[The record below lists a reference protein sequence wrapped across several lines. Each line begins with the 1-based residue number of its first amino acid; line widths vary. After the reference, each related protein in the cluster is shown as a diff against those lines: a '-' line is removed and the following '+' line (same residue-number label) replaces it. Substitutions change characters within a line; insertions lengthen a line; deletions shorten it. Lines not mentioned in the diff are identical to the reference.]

1 VIIKNKYKNII
12 IIFFIGFFTFIETW
26 ATQSKYEPEPVIACI
41 SPQKKQE
48 ILNQHQTP
56 ENFFQQIL
64 WNSTP
69 GGCCG
74 GFFNSEPIQE
84 TLPLNQIKLKANQV
98 ELSEGGCSRLHG
110 NVSVQQNQRLLQAN
124 TAYIHRNPRT
134 GQIDGVELLDNIKIR
149 EPGKKIVGDYAI
161 YDPIHEKGVAWNA
174 GYKLDLNRS
183 HAILPAWG
191 TAKKIQKTSDGM
203 IYLDDASF
211 STCSPSSTT
220 WKILAKHLE
229 LNTKTER
236 GIAKHTSFRVFDKP
250 LLYMPY
256 MTFPISGKRQ
266 SGFLTPTVGFT
277 NIGGYNISIP
287 YYWNIAPNYDATL
300 NPQIYTLRGL
310 MLGGEFRYLLPGTS
324 GLFVGNFLP
333 NDQMFAKFLNSNRAL
348 YPQLDN
354 LSKNRW
360 SVMFRDDST
369 LPLGVGMKVDYQ
381 KVSDDYYFQDF
392 SNNLSVMTQNQI
404 LRQGEL
410 NYQTEHW
417 YLRTM
422 LQSYQTLQPINQS
435 FVTQLYARQPQV
447 LANGVY
453 NHVLGG
459 DLLIHSQYDQ
469 FQWIGYQLAPQGPR
483 FHLNPNYSFNMKRS
497 FGYMKPG
504 IELMSNFYQL
514 DNVLPNATT
523 NYSVAIPRYSID
535 SGLYFDKYASFFR
548 KSWQHTVEPRL
559 YYLYVPYQNQTVVP
573 AFESAYMIFNTDQL
587 FRPNRFS
594 GFDRIGDTN
603 QMSYSLSSRLI
614 NPSTGLEKVA
624 LTVGQIGY
632 FQRRKL
638 NLCYAANGEP
648 CEEDPLS
655 LGYLPQTSSFS
666 PVASRL
672 VYTLTPNW
680 AIIGNYAYD
689 VYTRSSN
696 NGDMNLH
703 FQPAPDRIIHLG
715 YSYLVNGNIIS
726 GLKAPID
733 QQALNQISAGYAWPL
748 NEKWSTLGIY
758 SYNISNQYAMLTF
771 GGVQY
776 DSCCWAF
783 RFLGG
788 RVFQSL
794 APQTLNPQYNNNI
807 YFQILLKGLG
817 SAANSDP
824 AATIQTYLPGLYNI
838 FKH

>member
-1 VIIKNKYKNII
+1 MIIKNKYNVI
-12 IIFFIGFFTFIETW
+12 IIFIGLFTL
-26 ATQSKYEPEPVIACI
+26 PVCACI
-41 SPQKKQE
+41 SPAKKQA
-48 ILNQHQTP
+48 ILNQSGAEERFLTNIQWQSAQ
-56 ENFFQQIL
+56 NF
-64 WNSTP
+64 
-69 GGCCG
+69 CG
-74 GFFNSEPIQE
+74 GFFAKDPLMAI
-84 TLPLNQIKLKANQV
+84 LPRDQIKLSASQV
-98 ELSEGGCSRLHG
+98 ELSAEGCSNLSG
-110 NVSVQQNQRLLQAN
+110 DVAIQQNQRLLQADN
-124 TAYIHRNPRT
+124 AYIYRNHKSGKIER
-134 GQIDGVELLDNIKIR
+134 IELFKHIKIS

-161 YDPIHEKGVAWNA
+161 YDPIKQTGKAWNA
-174 GYKLDLNRS
+174 GYILDLIRA
-183 HAILPAWG
+183 HAILPGWG
-191 TAKKIQKTSDGM
+191 RAKYVTKDADGI
-203 IYLDDASF
+203 IYLEEASF
-211 STCSPSSTT
+211 STCSPSFTT
-220 WKILAKHLE
+220 WNIFAQHLA

-236 GIAKHTSFRVFDKP
+236 GIAKHTTFRVFNKP

-256 MTFPISGKRQ
+256 LSFPISGKRQ
-266 SGFLTPTVGFT
+266 SGFLTPTIGFT

-324 GLFVGNFLP
+324 GMLSGNFLP
-333 NDQMFAKFLNSNRAL
+333 NDQMFAKFLTSNQAV

-360 SVMFRDDST
+360 SVIFKDDSV

-392 SNNLSVMTQNQI
+392 SNNLSIMTQNQI

-417 YLRTM
+417 YLRAM

-447 LANGVY
+447 MANGIY
-453 NHVLGG
+453 NDVLGG
-459 DLLIHSQYDQ
+459 DLLIQSQYDQ

-483 FHLNPNYSFNMKRS
+483 FHFNPNYSYS
-497 FGYMKPG
+497 FQKSWGYLKPS
-504 IELMSNFYQL
+504 IELMTNLYQL
-514 DNVLPNATT
+514 DNVMDNAVK
-523 NYSVAIPRYSID
+523 NYSAFIPRYSVD
-535 SGLYFDKYASFFR
+535 SGLYFDRNARFLNH
-548 KSWQHTVEPRL
+548 SWQQTIEPRL

-603 QMSYSLSSRLI
+603 QISYALSSRLI
-614 NPSTGLEKVA
+614 NPSNGIEKLAV
-624 LTVGQIGY
+624 TVGQSGY
-632 FQRRKL
+632 FSGRKL
-638 NLCYAANGEP
+638 NLCYSENGQD
-648 CEEDPLS
+648 CQEDPLT
-655 LGYLPQTSSFS
+655 LGYLSQTASFS
-666 PVASRL
+666 PLASRV
-672 VYTLTPNW
+672 VYALTQDL
-680 AIIGNYAYD
+680 AVIGNYAYD
-689 VYTRSSN
+689 VYARNSN
-696 NGDMNLH
+696 NGDLNLH
-703 FQPAPDRIIHLG
+703 YQPAPDKIIHLG
-715 YSYLVNGNIIS
+715 YSYLVNGNVIS
-726 GLKAPID
+726 GLKAPLD
-733 QQALNQISAGYAWPL
+733 QQALDQISAGYAWPL
-748 NEKWSTLGIY
+748 TEHWSTLGVY

-783 RFLGG
+783 RLLGG

-794 APQTLNPQYNNNI
+794 APETLAPQYNNNI
-807 YFQILLKGLG
+807 YFQILLKGIG

-838 FKH
+838 FKN